1 MLLTNPFVE
10 LFRAPVETLTAAA
23 YAFVLL
29 SALVL
34 TWYALVRNTLAF
46 QAEYSSRSD
55 VRWLLP
61 LRLTARAAAACLII
75 AVDLLLIAG
84 IIYVLT

>member
-29 SALVL
+29 SALVF
-34 TWYALVRNTLAF
+34 TWWALVRNALAF
-46 QAEYSSRSD
+46 EAEYANASA
-55 VRWLLP
+55 VKWLLP
-61 LRLTARAAAACLII
+61 LRLTGRVAVACLII
-75 AVDLLLIAG
+75 AVDLLLVAG
-84 IIYVLT
+84 IVYVLT